1 MIEIVEVVQTRIK
14 VTATAGDVLLYEQVL
29 NTDIYPIVP
38 VPNIWTGTPYPK
50 SDISKLKIH
59 KDF

>member
-1 MIEIVEVVQTRIK
+1 MQTRIK